1 MHNYDMYIKTTL
13 EENYENNG
21 AKTIEK
27 KKKVK
32 THKDMNIFGVRQLV
46 HLQKLQRHAS

>member
-1 MHNYDMYIKTTL
+1 MHDYDMYIKTTL

-21 AKTIEK
+21 AKTIR

-32 THKDMNIFGVRQLV
+32 THNDMKIFGVRQLV
-46 HLQKLQRHAS
+46 HLQKLQRHVS